1 MDASCDFQSWGWRTL
16 TGGAT
21 NVCSI
26 AAVNRLITGRF
37 LRHGPCI
44 VWAPGILIS
53 LKWELALPVSEYTAI
68 VCRPFAQCDA
78 SLKPRGPYRF
88 SA

>member
-1 MDASCDFQSWGWRTL
+1 MLLPSIDLLPDFFSGMAPASCR
-16 TGGAT
+16 
-21 NVCSI
+21 
-26 AAVNRLITGRF
+26 
-37 LRHGPCI
+37 P
-44 VWAPGILIS
+44 PGILIS

-78 SLKPRGPYRF
+78 SLKPRGPCRF